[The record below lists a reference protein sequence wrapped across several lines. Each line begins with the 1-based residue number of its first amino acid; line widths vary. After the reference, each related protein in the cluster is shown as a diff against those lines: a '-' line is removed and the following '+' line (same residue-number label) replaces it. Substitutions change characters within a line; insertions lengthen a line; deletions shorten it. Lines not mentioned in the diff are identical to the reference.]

1 MAKNKKEIF
10 EEITLK
16 NIPVNDLIEAE
27 YNPRF
32 MSDEK
37 REEIENSIKKFGLVE
52 PIVVNSFKGR
62 ENVVIGGHQRL
73 LICKDLGHTKVPCS
87 IRCLNLPDEKE
98 LNIRLNK
105 AQAEFDRAKLNT
117 YFEKKE
123 LLGFGFK
130 EFEFHEYKAPDYS
143 ILDESEIDNQIQQM
157 SENVK
162 KAIQI
167 EFRQEDYL
175 ECYGLVKYWREKGM
189 YIGGFIFDRLKE
201 EKAKNEP
208 E

>member
-10 EEITLK
+10 EEIELK
-16 NIPVNDLIEAE
+16 YIPVNDLIEAE

-73 LICKDLGHTKVPCS
+73 LICKDFGHTKVPCS
-87 IRCLNLPDEKE
+87 IRYLDLPDEKE
-98 LNIRLNK
+98 LNIKLNK

-117 YFEKKE
+117 YFEKHE
-123 LLGFGFK
+123 LLDFGFK
-130 EFEFHEYKAPDYS
+130 EHEFYQYSDIDLDKFFEQNNE
-143 ILDESEIDNQIQQM
+143 EQQ
-157 SENVK
+157 
-162 KAIQI
+162 
-167 EFRQEDYL
+167 
-175 ECYGLVKYWREKGM
+175 
-189 YIGGFIFDRLKE
+189 E
-201 EKAKNEP
+201 EKFKITLEYSETEYEQVNQKINDSGQTAEQLFFQIL
-208 E
+208 EL

>member
-10 EEITLK
+10 EEIILK

-87 IRCLNLPDEKE
+87 IRCLDLPDEKE

-123 LLGFGFK
+123 LLDFGFK
-130 EFEFHEYKAPDYS
+130 EHEFYQYSDIDLTQFFEENN
-143 ILDESEIDNQIQQM
+143 EEQQ
-157 SENVK
+157 
-162 KAIQI
+162 
-167 EFRQEDYL
+167 
-175 ECYGLVKYWREKGM
+175 
-189 YIGGFIFDRLKE
+189 E
-201 EKAKNEP
+201 EKFKITLEYSETEYEQVNQKIKDSGQTAEQLFFQIL
-208 E
+208 EL